1 MNDNYYRQGPPTYSF
16 GPSITPTVKKLIF
29 INAGVFIFQQ
39 ITSSQIVLLFGL
51 VPRLVISELY
61 AWQLFTYQFLHGGFF
76 HILFNMFALWM
87 FGCELER
94 RWGQEFFLKYYLL
107 CAVWAGISS
116 TIFTPSSQI
125 PIIGASG
132 AVYGILLAYGLYFP
146 ERKILIYFL
155 FPMKMKH
162 FLIFIGALE
171 FFSAMSATNSGIAH
185 LAHLGGMVFG
195 FFYLKRGGKG
205 GGKGIFKD
213 TYLRLKYWWIRRKLT
228 VLSGD
233 DDDNENDRYY
243 H

>member
-1 MNDNYYRQGPPTYSF
+1 MNNYYYKS
-16 GPSITPTVKKLIF
+16 GPSFSLGTSMTPAVKKLIY
-29 INAGVFIFQQ
+29 INAGVFLFQQ
-39 ITSSQIVLLFGL
+39 ITSSQIILLFGL
-51 VPRLVISELY
+51 IPKLVFSDLY
-61 AWQLFTYQFLHGGFF
+61 VWQLFTYQFLHGGFF

-94 RWGQEFFLKYYLL
+94 QWGSQFFMKYYLL
-107 CAVWAGISS
+107 CAIWAGISS
-116 TIFTPSSQI
+116 TIFTASSTT

-155 FPMKMKH
+155 FPVKMKH

-195 FFYLKRGGKG
+195 FFYLQRSGRGGG
-205 GGKGIFKD
+205 RGIFKN
-213 TYLRLKYWWIRRKLT
+213 TYLKLKYWWIRRKLT
-228 VLSGD
+228 VLSD
-233 DDDNENDRYY
+233 DDDFDDKNRHY

>member
-1 MNDNYYRQGPPTYSF
+1 MNNTYYRS
-16 GPSITPTVKKLIF
+16 GPSFTLGTSMTPAVKKLIY

-39 ITSSQIVLLFGL
+39 IASSQVVLLFGL
-51 VPRLVISELY
+51 IPKLVLGELY
-61 AWQLFTYQFLHGGFF
+61 VWQLFTYQFLHGGFS

-94 RWGQEFFLKYYLL
+94 RWGSEFFMKYYFL
-107 CAVWAGISS
+107 CAIWAGISS
-116 TIFTPSSQI
+116 VIFTSSSTT

-155 FPMKMKH
+155 FPVKMKH

-195 FFYLKRGGKG
+195 FFYLKQSGRGGG
-205 GGKGIFKD
+205 RGIFKD
-213 TYLRLKYWWIRRKLT
+213 TYLKLKYWWIRRKLT

-233 DDDNENDRYY
+233 DDIDDKNRHYR
-243 H
+243 

>member
-1 MNDNYYRQGPPTYSF
+1 MNDNYYRS
-16 GPSITPTVKKLIF
+16 GPSFSLGTSMTPAVKKLIY
-29 INAGVFIFQQ
+29 INAGVFLFQQ
-39 ITSSQIVLLFGL
+39 IASSQIILLFGL
-51 VPRLVISELY
+51 VPKLVVSELY
-61 AWQLFTYQFLHGGFF
+61 VWQLFTYQFLHGGFF

-94 RWGQEFFLKYYLL
+94 RWGSDFFMKYYFL
-107 CAVWAGISS
+107 CAIWAGISS
-116 TIFTPSSQI
+116 TIFTSSSTT

-155 FPMKMKH
+155 FPVKMKH

-195 FFYLKRGGKG
+195 YIYLTRSGRG
-205 GGKGIFKD
+205 GGKGIFKN
-213 TYLRLKYWWIRRKLT
+213 TYLKLKYWWIRRKLT

-233 DDDNENDRYY
+233 DDVDENDRHY